1 MPKMT
6 LREAI
11 SFGLTEALDNDNDVF
26 LMGEDVG
33 KFEGSYAVTK
43 GFLAKYGKER
53 VRDTPISESAIV
65 GSGIGAALIG
75 LKPIIE
81 IMTINFALLAMD
93 QIVNHAAKLSY
104 MSDGQLQV
112 PIVIRTVTGGGA
124 QLGATHSQ
132 NFENWFASVPGLTVV
147 TPSDPYDALGLL
159 RTSINSPNP
168 VIFTEHATLYRT
180 QGDVPKKPYTIPF
193 GKAKIKKTGDD
204 ITLIAYSKSVH
215 TALEAADLLTTKGIS
230 AEVIDLRTLN
240 PLDTETIVDSIKK
253 TNRAIVIEETW
264 KTGGFNSELI
274 TRIQENAFDSLDGP
288 VGRINSDDV
297 PSPYSGN
304 LEASILPSAN
314 KIVDLAHELYGF

>member
-1 MPKMT
+1 M
-6 LREAI
+6 
-11 SFGLTEALDNDNDVF
+11 
-26 LMGEDVG
+26 
-33 KFEGSYAVTK
+33 
-43 GFLAKYGKER
+43 
-53 VRDTPISESAIV
+53 

-81 IMTINFALLAMD
+81 IMTINFALLAID

-180 QGDVPKKPYTIPF
+180 QGDVPKKPYSIPF
-193 GKAKIKKTGDD
+193 GKAKIKKSGTD

-215 TALEAADLLTTKGIS
+215 TALEAADLLAIKGIS
-230 AEVIDLRTLN
+230 TEVIDLRTLN
-240 PLDTETIVDSIKK
+240 PLDTETIVNSIKK

-264 KTGGFNSELI
+264 KTGGFNGELI
-274 TRIQENAFDSLDGP
+274 ARIQENVFDSLDGP

-304 LEASILPSAN
+304 LESSILPSAN
-314 KIVDLAHELYGF
+314 KIVDLAHELYGI

>member
-11 SFGLTEALDNDNDVF
+11 SFGLTEALDNDSDVF

-43 GFLAKYGKER
+43 GFLDKYGKDR
-53 VRDTPISESAIV
+53 VRDTHISESAIV

-75 LKPIIE
+75 LNPIIE
-81 IMTINFALLAMD
+81 IMTINFALLAID

-159 RTSINSPNP
+159 RTSIHSPNP

-180 QGDVPKKPYTIPF
+180 QGDVPKKPYSIPF
-193 GKAKIKKTGDD
+193 GKAKIKKSGTD

-215 TALEAADLLTTKGIS
+215 TALEAADLLALKGIS
-230 AEVIDLRTLN
+230 TEVIDLRTLN
-240 PLDTETIVDSIKK
+240 PLDTETIVNSIKK

-264 KTGGFNSELI
+264 KTGGFNGELI
-274 TRIQENAFDSLDGP
+274 ARIQENVFDSLDGP

-304 LEASILPSAN
+304 LESSILPSAN
-314 KIVDLAHELYGF
+314 KIVDLAHDLYGI

>member
-11 SFGLTEALDNDNDVF
+11 SYGLTEALDNDSDVF

-43 GFLAKYGKER
+43 GFLDKYGKDR

-81 IMTINFALLAMD
+81 IMTINFALLAID

-180 QGDVPKKPYTIPF
+180 QGDVPKKPYSIPF
-193 GKAKIKKTGDD
+193 GKAKIKKSGTD

-215 TALEAADLLTTKGIS
+215 TALEAADLLALKGIS
-230 AEVIDLRTLN
+230 TEVIDLRTLN
-240 PLDTETIVDSIKK
+240 PLDTETIVNSIKK

-264 KTGGFNSELI
+264 KTGGFNGELI
-274 TRIQENAFDSLDGP
+274 ARIQENVFDSLDGP

-304 LEASILPSAN
+304 LESSILPSAN
-314 KIVDLAHELYGF
+314 KIVDLAHDLYGI

>member
-11 SFGLTEALDNDNDVF
+11 SFGLTESLDNDSDVF

-43 GFLAKYGKER
+43 GFLDKYGKDR

-81 IMTINFALLAMD
+81 IMTINFALLAID

-180 QGDVPKKPYTIPF
+180 QGDVPKKPYSIPF
-193 GKAKIKKTGDD
+193 GKAKIKKSGTD

-215 TALEAADLLTTKGIS
+215 TALEAADLLAIKGIS
-230 AEVIDLRTLN
+230 TEVIDLRTLN
-240 PLDTETIVDSIKK
+240 PLDTETIVNSIKK

-264 KTGGFNSELI
+264 KTGGFNGELI
-274 TRIQENAFDSLDGP
+274 ARIQENVFDSLDGP

-304 LEASILPSAN
+304 LESSILPSAN
-314 KIVDLAHELYGF
+314 KIVDLAHDLYGI

>member
-1 MPKMT
+1 MT

-11 SFGLTEALDNDNDVF
+11 SFGLTEALDNDSDVF

-43 GFLAKYGKER
+43 GFLDKYGKER

-81 IMTINFALLAMD
+81 IMTINFALLAID

-180 QGDVPKKPYTIPF
+180 QGDVPKKPYSIPF
-193 GKAKIKKTGDD
+193 GKAKIKKSATD

-215 TALEAADLLTTKGIS
+215 TALEAADLLAIKGIS
-230 AEVIDLRTLN
+230 TEVIDLRTLN
-240 PLDTETIVDSIKK
+240 PLDTETIVNSIKK

-264 KTGGFNSELI
+264 KTGGFNGELI
-274 TRIQENAFDSLDGP
+274 ARIQENVFDSLDGP

-304 LEASILPSAN
+304 LESSILPSAN
-314 KIVDLAHELYGF
+314 KIVDLAHDLYGI

>member
-11 SFGLTEALDNDNDVF
+11 SFGLTEALDNDSDVF

-43 GFLAKYGKER
+43 GFLDKYGKDR

-81 IMTINFALLAMD
+81 NMTINFALLAID

-180 QGDVPKKPYTIPF
+180 QGDVPKKPYSIPF
-193 GKAKIKKTGDD
+193 GKAKIKKSGTD

-215 TALEAADLLTTKGIS
+215 TALEAADLLAIKGIS
-230 AEVIDLRTLN
+230 TEVIDLRTLN
-240 PLDTETIVDSIKK
+240 PLDTETIVNSIKK

-264 KTGGFNSELI
+264 KTGGFNGELI
-274 TRIQENAFDSLDGP
+274 ARIQENVFDSLDGP

-304 LEASILPSAN
+304 LESSILPSAN
-314 KIVDLAHELYGF
+314 KIVDLAHDLYGI

>member
-11 SFGLTEALDNDNDVF
+11 SFGLTEALDNDSDVF

-43 GFLAKYGKER
+43 GFLDKYGKDR

-81 IMTINFALLAMD
+81 IMTINFALLAID

-180 QGDVPKKPYTIPF
+180 QGDVPKKPYSIPF
-193 GKAKIKKTGDD
+193 GKAKIKKSGTD

-215 TALEAADLLTTKGIS
+215 TALEAADLLAIKGIS
-230 AEVIDLRTLN
+230 TEVIDLRTLN
-240 PLDTETIVDSIKK
+240 PLDTETIVNSIKK

-264 KTGGFNSELI
+264 KTGGFNGELI
-274 TRIQENAFDSLDGP
+274 ARIQENVFDSLDGP

-304 LEASILPSAN
+304 LESSILPLSL
-314 KIVDLAHELYGF
+314 IHI

>member
-1 MPKMT
+1 MT

-11 SFGLTEALDNDNDVF
+11 SFGLTAALDNDSDVF

-43 GFLAKYGKER
+43 GFLDKYGKDR

-81 IMTINFALLAMD
+81 IMTINFALLAID

-180 QGDVPKKPYTIPF
+180 QGDVPKKPYSIPF
-193 GKAKIKKTGDD
+193 GKAKIKKSGTD

-215 TALEAADLLTTKGIS
+215 TALEAADLLAIKGIS
-230 AEVIDLRTLN
+230 TEVIDLRTLN
-240 PLDTETIVDSIKK
+240 PLDTETIVNSIKK

-264 KTGGFNSELI
+264 KTGGFNGELI
-274 TRIQENAFDSLDGP
+274 ARIQENVFDSLDGP

-304 LEASILPSAN
+304 LESSILPSAN
-314 KIVDLAHELYGF
+314 KIVDLAHDLYGI

>member
-11 SFGLTEALDNDNDVF
+11 SFGLTEALDNDSDVF

-43 GFLAKYGKER
+43 GFLDKYGKDR

-81 IMTINFALLAMD
+81 IMTINFALLAID

-180 QGDVPKKPYTIPF
+180 QGDVPKKPYSIPF
-193 GKAKIKKTGDD
+193 GKAKIKKSGTD

-215 TALEAADLLTTKGIS
+215 TALEAADLLALKGIS
-230 AEVIDLRTLN
+230 TEVIDLRTLN
-240 PLDTETIVDSIKK
+240 PLDTETIVNSIKK

-264 KTGGFNSELI
+264 KTGGFNGELI
-274 TRIQENAFDSLDGP
+274 ARIQENVFDSLDGP

-304 LEASILPSAN
+304 LESSILPSAN
-314 KIVDLAHELYGF
+314 KIVDLAHDLYGI

>member
-11 SFGLTEALDNDNDVF
+11 SFGLTEALDNDSDVF

-43 GFLAKYGKER
+43 GFLDKYGKDR
-53 VRDTPISESAIV
+53 VSDTPISESAIV

-81 IMTINFALLAMD
+81 IMTINFALLAID

-159 RTSINSPNP
+159 RTSIHSPNP

-180 QGDVPKKPYTIPF
+180 QGDVPKKPYSIPF
-193 GKAKIKKTGDD
+193 GKAKIKKSGTD

-215 TALEAADLLTTKGIS
+215 TALEAADLLAIKGIS
-230 AEVIDLRTLN
+230 TEVIDLRTLN
-240 PLDTETIVDSIKK
+240 PLDTETIVNSIKK

-264 KTGGFNSELI
+264 KTGGFNGELI
-274 TRIQENAFDSLDGP
+274 ARIQENVFDSLDGP

-304 LEASILPSAN
+304 LESSILPSAN
-314 KIVDLAHELYGF
+314 KIVDLAHDLYGI

>member
-11 SFGLTEALDNDNDVF
+11 SFGLTEALDNDSDVF

-43 GFLAKYGKER
+43 GFLNKYGKDR
-53 VRDTPISESAIV
+53 IRDTPISESAIV

-81 IMTINFALLAMD
+81 IMTINFALLAID

-180 QGDVPKKPYTIPF
+180 QGDVPKKPYSIPF
-193 GKAKIKKTGDD
+193 GKAKIKKSGND

-215 TALEAADLLTTKGIS
+215 TALEAADLLATKGIS
-230 AEVIDLRTLN
+230 TEVIDLRTLN
-240 PLDTETIVDSIKK
+240 PLDTETIVNSIKK

-264 KTGGFNSELI
+264 KTGGFNGELI
-274 TRIQENAFDSLDGP
+274 ARIQENVFDSLDGP

-304 LEASILPSAN
+304 LESSILPSAN
-314 KIVDLAHELYGF
+314 KIVDLAHELYGI